1 MSIKNNE
8 RLKIK
13 IIIDCIFKTVGAII
27 NCDLLK
33 QGCSGEVAD
42 CIGNFKTMD
51 EC

>member
-33 QGCSGEVAD
+33 WGCRDGQAVAD
-42 CIGNFKTMD
+42 M
-51 EC
+51 